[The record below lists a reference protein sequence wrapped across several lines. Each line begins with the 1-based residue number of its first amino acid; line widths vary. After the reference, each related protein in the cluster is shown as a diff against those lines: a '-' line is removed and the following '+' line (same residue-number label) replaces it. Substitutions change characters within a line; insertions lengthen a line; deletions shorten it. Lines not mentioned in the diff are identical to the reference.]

1 MKEKVIIK
9 ELAISKKG
17 QRIMFQ
23 LSVPSDAKRIIGFE
37 MNATGLVLSDVPV
50 FGGLPSGLLKF
61 QGSSVIGEV
70 RIQSCG
76 RSNLF
81 FTGEVCFNDLNI
93 GFADFTQTGE
103 WISSQWT
110 KGLKREEDAVMVD
123 ECCTVLQGN
132 YKDIIGTTSN
142 VDLIYTV
149 KVYVWYS
156 TE

>member
-1 MKEKVIIK
+1 VKEKVII
-9 ELAISKKG
+9 EQLEISKKG
-17 QRIMFQ
+17 QVNVFQ

-37 MNATGLVLSDVPV
+37 MTVAGLVLNDVPI

-61 QGSSVIGEV
+61 QGSSVIGEI

-81 FTGEVCFNDLNI
+81 FTGEVCFNDLNM

-110 KGLKREEDAVMVD
+110 KGLKKEEDVVMVD
-123 ECCTVLQGN
+123 ECCAVLQGN
-132 YKDIIGTTSN
+132 YKDIIGTLANT
-142 VDLIYTV
+142 DLTYTV
-149 KVYVWYS
+149 NVYMWYS